1 VIVVVPVLVLVWLG
15 FNGEL
20 TWANGIGGL
29 AAAAAVAAVVRPRP
43 TGGHRV
49 RPWGLVL
56 LLVDLLRRL
65 VVSTWAVVLA
75 VVIPTPARTRTGI
88 VVVPLSTSSSLVAT
102 IVGNGVTVTPGTLT
116 LDAGWDPDT
125 GRCVLT
131 IHALGLADPDDLRAD
146 VLALERVVL
155 RAITPWGRAR

>member
-65 VVSTWAVVLA
+65 VVSTWA
-75 VVIPTPARTRTGI
+75 